1 MDKGAAFTVGRE
13 VSGGGIFEALDDGLW
28 FGLVGNSLF
37 VCRPIHLSISSLS
50 MRGNPHRFPGT
61 IVADDEGE
69 GGMKLDGLAACVVE
83 GADPGE
89 CQYPPEQPH
98 TTIQYKKK
106 KAGRIP

>member
-28 FGLVGNSLF
+28 FVLVGSPLF
-37 VCRPIHLSISSLS
+37 AWRPIHLSISWLS

-69 GGMKLDGLAACVVE
+69 GSMKLDGLAACVVE
-83 GADPGE
+83 GADPGG
-89 CQYPPEQPH
+89 CQYPSRQPH
-98 TTIQYKKK
+98 TTIQ
-106 KAGRIP
+106 